1 MSKSEDYLDDLLNSV
16 SDTNKRN
23 NKRDIENLINSMNQ
37 EVSKPKG
44 HEKKS
49 QPKPRA
55 DFGEKFV
62 REFEQEIALG
72 TADDFLN
79 DFEMELDEEEAAS
92 QGDIETETEEAHTDF
107 IQNVSGI
114 IDEAK
119 RKLENPEDGEPAL
132 YSGDGLTDF
141 GGSSLLNEAS
151 EGENLS
157 YVNTLDENLENDNSS
172 VDESA
177 LNVDE
182 FFAKDQLPEQ
192 PVLPDG
198 IDLSEEPVLIDED
211 NQDTVNLMD
220 MISGDDELTD
230 IGDML
235 QLDEAGM
242 DENADLD
249 LGGEGIETSPEEAES
264 LDDEEDLQDEFE
276 RLGSIEGLEELT
288 EAKGKKGKKGKRNRG
303 EKKPGFFTKLMALLF
318 GEDEDDFSNVKV
330 AEEDAVGAISD
341 ENLEIL
347 KELDASKAG
356 NGKKEKKKK
365 EKKEKKEQ
373 KPKKEKPAKVK
384 KPKEVDNTPPLPKK
398 PVILIFI
405 MAISIFALILL
416 GSNNIQYAQDVGT
429 AKTEY
434 ANGEYIKAYESI
446 AGMSVKK
453 RDQSLYDK
461 AKIMAN
467 VQQEY
472 DAYLTMMDLKEYEL
486 ALDALV
492 RGIGRCDNF
501 ADDVAALEATG
512 ELELARGQLVQGLS
526 DSFGVTV
533 DQARELYALHKR
545 KDYTKALQEILKN
558 LDLE

>member
-37 EVSKPKG
+37 EVSKPKE
-44 HEKKS
+44 HEKKR

-55 DFGEKFV
+55 DYGEKFV
-62 REFEQEIALG
+62 REFEQEIAFG

-92 QGDIETETEEAHTDF
+92 QGDIETEPQEEHADF

-119 RKLENPEDGEPAL
+119 RKLESPEDEEVAL
-132 YSGDGLTDF
+132 DSGALTDF
-141 GGSSLLNEAS
+141 GDGSLLNEAS

-157 YVNTLDENLENDNSS
+157 YVNTLDEDFGNDKSS

-182 FFAKDQLPEQ
+182 FFAKDQVPEQ

-198 IDLSEEPVLIDED
+198 IDLSEEPVLLDED
-211 NQDTVNLMD
+211 NVDTADLMD

-235 QLDEAGM
+235 QSDEEGM
-242 DENADLD
+242 SENAELD
-249 LGGEGIETSPEEAES
+249 LGGEGIETSLEEAEP
-264 LDDEEDLQDEFE
+264 LDDEDDLQDEFE

-303 EKKPGFFTKLMALLF
+303 EKKPGFFAKLMALLF
-318 GEDEDDFSNVKV
+318 GEDEDDISEIKV

-356 NGKKEKKKK
+356 NGKKDKKK
-365 EKKEKKEQ
+365 EKKEKKEP

-398 PVILIFI
+398 PVILIFV
-405 MAISIFALILL
+405 MAISILALILL
-416 GSNNIQYAQDVGT
+416 GSNNIQYAQDLGT

-453 RDQSLYDK
+453 KDQSLYDK

-472 DAYLTMMDLKEYEL
+472 DTYLTMMDLKEYEL

-512 ELELARGQLVQGLS
+512 ELEIVRGQLVQGLS
-526 DSFGVTV
+526 DSFGVTE
-533 DQARELYALHKR
+533 DQARELCAMHKR
-545 KDYTKALQEILKN
+545 KEYTKGLQEILKS
-558 LDLE
+558 LGLE

>member
-1 MSKSEDYLDDLLNSV
+1 ME
-16 SDTNKRN
+16 
-23 NKRDIENLINSMNQ
+23 NQ
-37 EVSKPKG
+37 E
-44 HEKKS
+44 
-49 QPKPRA
+49 
-55 DFGEKFV
+55 
-62 REFEQEIALG
+62 
-72 TADDFLN
+72 
-79 DFEMELDEEEAAS
+79 
-92 QGDIETETEEAHTDF
+92 
-107 IQNVSGI
+107 
-114 IDEAK
+114 
-119 RKLENPEDGEPAL
+119 
-132 YSGDGLTDF
+132 
-141 GGSSLLNEAS
+141 
-151 EGENLS
+151 
-157 YVNTLDENLENDNSS
+157 
-172 VDESA
+172 
-177 LNVDE
+177 
-182 FFAKDQLPEQ
+182 
-192 PVLPDG
+192 
-198 IDLSEEPVLIDED
+198 
-211 NQDTVNLMD
+211 
-220 MISGDDELTD
+220 
-230 IGDML
+230 
-235 QLDEAGM
+235 
-242 DENADLD
+242 
-249 LGGEGIETSPEEAES
+249 
-264 LDDEEDLQDEFE
+264 
-276 RLGSIEGLEELT
+276 
-288 EAKGKKGKKGKRNRG
+288 
-303 EKKPGFFTKLMALLF
+303 TK
-318 GEDEDDFSNVKV
+318 
-330 AEEDAVGAISD
+330 AV
-341 ENLEIL
+341 
-347 KELDASKAG
+347 
-356 NGKKEKKKK
+356 
-365 EKKEKKEQ
+365 
-373 KPKKEKPAKVK
+373 EKPAKVK